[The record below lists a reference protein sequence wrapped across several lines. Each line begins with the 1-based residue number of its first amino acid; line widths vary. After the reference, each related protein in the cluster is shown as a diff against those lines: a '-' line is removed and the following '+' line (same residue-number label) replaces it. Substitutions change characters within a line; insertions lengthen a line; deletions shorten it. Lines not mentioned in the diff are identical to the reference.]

1 MRGHPIA
8 LAAALLM
15 GTPGLA
21 APGSGKTI
29 WIELCGAGDPDAPVP
44 LRLHHED
51 GGAPAGACHAPCS
64 VLAERRPQLRR

>member
-1 MRGHPIA
+1 MRGRPIA

-21 APGSGKTI
+21 APASGKTI
-29 WIELCGAGDPDAPVP
+29 WVELCDAGDRGAAIP
-44 LRLHHED
+44 LRLNHED

-64 VLAERRPQLRR
+64 ILTDRRQQLRR

>member
-21 APGSGKTI
+21 APGSGKV
-29 WIELCGAGDPDAPVP
+29 LFGA
-44 LRLHHED
+44 
-51 GGAPAGACHAPCS
+51 
-64 VLAERRPQLRR
+64 AEHV